1 MGEVTTTA
9 DAFAQTGDNDEAGKY
24 TAKIGQD
31 IIKGW
36 NDRRKS
42 SNVEISGLTP
52 FVQLIGL
59 FNPKEIEKMFSFD
72 ITSSKRKVYFDD
84 GQTPSSLGDPQP
96 DDPEKPDAYESIH
109 KQLSERSIN
118 VYFSGS
124 SNPEGRGA
132 PIQGIIL
139 AETRSQADP
148 TNYKG
153 GVGINDLQIDYGKS
167 SAVGSRTYK
176 LRMTINDPQLLN
188 DHVEYSKLA
197 TMNGEFVILYGWT
210 NPRAI
215 NGFDSLPVPSPEPDP
230 MQPGR
235 KRIVIPL
242 NGAGT
247 GGYWQAAK
255 ANILSYDFS
264 FNEMGH
270 IEIAVSMLDKTSL
283 ALATQKVGPLAAFM
297 KAGLGVEQ
305 HNSQGQETGQP
316 DYPSGQFDQIMI
328 TLKNGE
334 TMTIADAIKSNQEDN
349 KRLALEHVLGMA
361 GYTPLAS
368 GDRLLGS
375 VGEEEVD
382 NIFSMF
388 GLTVDQIDS
397 GAQDATPAESQNM
410 NMQEHIRRDKEKQ
423 LKEFPFAGT
432 GIRVYEKVSKYVPMS
447 NDEIDDDTGEVP
459 KEEVPAYNIK
469 TTHYYMGWILEM
481 MKLGMQDV
489 NKHKIRMG
497 EKPAIPNFTYL
508 DNPDADQISNVF
520 QGQQLAKQH
529 GPMSQRIQDAIIRL
543 KERCIP
549 PFRARTPD
557 HDVIQNVGGRP
568 GNAQGAPLNFE
579 TSPCKNKIVIEN
591 IHELMENTSKNAQD
605 LLSIIKERAG
615 IDDSDIRAM
624 EAPKIEGESFR
635 GHVFETTIGRKKD
648 KIVRAFIPDTNFDPA
663 NPTAY
668 DITKSRLYDPNIL
681 GDVREL
687 AAQEASQQ
695 EALTGEALAEARL
708 SEDFDETRDRV
719 RAVSAAVSSG
729 EDPTQLYHQGILE
742 ASAAKAKE
750 LGYIGASD
758 EDVVRGKFFFFL
770 RCEWKREPANAGLV
784 GAAVGLATNRGLS
797 PMGLVAGGAASAAY
811 KEYWKS
817 GSIVG
822 RYKIMDPDDARM
834 YVNWELI
841 QRKWY
846 NLHVKSLT
854 THIEQLIYKRVGE
867 LEAEG
872 RTVEEIYDE
881 PIDLDWLTGYNF
893 NWNALIS
900 SNTKIKTYD
909 DIKGPW
915 LADIDDVDN
924 QTSSVQKRISE
935 YDKDIVD
942 IQSALDEVGNNL
954 RNKLNFIEKQKEA
967 VERKTGGRFD
977 RTKDFEDTIR
987 RGDVFYKFVS
997 LYDMEA
1003 EFRRQQEERTSDG
1016 TSVSF
1021 PTPIDDRSFIPPTQD
1036 EDLGAGIPIKGESTL
1051 LSYDDD
1057 DEDPRIGRF
1066 ADNTTEVF

>member
-1 MGEVTTTA
+1 MGEVTTNA
-9 DAFAQTGDNDEAGKY
+9 DALAQAGDNDEAGQY

-36 NDRRKS
+36 NDRRRS
-42 SNVEISGLTP
+42 SNVDISGLTP

-96 DDPEKPDAYESIH
+96 DDPEKPDAYEDIQ
-109 KQLSERSIN
+109 KQLTARSIN

-124 SNPEGRGA
+124 NNPEGRGA

-230 MQPGR
+230 AQPGR
-235 KRIVIPL
+235 TRIVIPL

-297 KAGLGVEQ
+297 KTGLGVEQ

-334 TMTIADAIKSNQEDN
+334 AMTIADAIKSNQEDN
-349 KRLALEHVLGMA
+349 KRLALEHVLGVA

-432 GIRVYEKVSKYVPMS
+432 GIRVYEKVSKYVPMTDS
-447 NDEIDDDTGEVP
+447 EEIDEDTGEVP
-459 KEEVPAYNIK
+459 KEEIAAYNIK

-489 NKHKIRMG
+489 NKHKTRMG
-497 EKPAIPNFTYL
+497 ESPAIPNFTYL

-520 QGQQLAKQH
+520 QSQQSAKQH

-543 KERCIP
+543 KEKCIP
-549 PFRARTPD
+549 PFRARMPD
-557 HDVIQNVGGRP
+557 HDVVAVVGKP
-568 GNAQGAPLNFE
+568 SNAQGSPLNFE

-615 IDDSDIRAM
+615 IDNSDIQAM

-635 GHVFETTIGRKKD
+635 GHVFEATVDGET
-648 KIVRAFIPDTNFDPA
+648 VRSFIPDTNFDPA
-663 NPTAY
+663 DPTAY

-681 GDVREL
+681 GD
-687 AAQEASQQ
+687 S
-695 EALTGEALAEARL
+695 
-708 SEDFDETRDRV
+708 DD
-719 RAVSAAVSSG
+719 
-729 EDPTQLYHQGILE
+729 HQGILE

-750 LGYIGASD
+750 LGYVGDIENPES
-758 EDVVRGKFFFFL
+758 VVRGKFFFFL
-770 RCEWKREPANAGLV
+770 RCEWKKEPEGAGFV
-784 GAAVGLATNRGLS
+784 GAITAVATGGGLS
-797 PMGLVAGGAASAAY
+797 PLGLVAGGAAGAAY

-817 GSIVG
+817 GNIVG
-822 RYKIMDPDDARM
+822 KYKIMDPDNARM

-846 NLHVKSLT
+846 NIHVKSIT
-854 THIEQLIYKRVGE
+854 THMEQLIYKRIGE

-872 RTVEEIYDE
+872 RTVEEIYNE

-893 NWNALIS
+893 NWNALTS
-900 SNTKIKTYD
+900 SMRIKTYD
-909 DIKGPW
+909 EIKGQW
-915 LADIDDVDN
+915 QDTDEVAN
-924 QTSSVQKRISE
+924 QTSSVQQRISE
-935 YDKDIVD
+935 YDKDIED
-942 IQSALDEVGNNL
+942 IQLALEEVGNNL
-954 RNKLNFIEKQKEA
+954 RNKLNFIERQKEA
-967 VERKTGGRFD
+967 VERKAGGRFD
-977 RTKDFEDTIR
+977 RTRDFEDNIR

-997 LYDMEA
+997 LYDMMANGRE
-1003 EFRRQQEERTSDG
+1003 RQEERTGSDDQQAYVDR
-1016 TSVSF
+1016 T
-1021 PTPIDDRSFIPPTQD
+1021 TTAQRIAARDDESYIPPTQD
-1036 EDLGAGIPIKGESTL
+1036 ETLGAGIPIKGESTL

-1057 DEDPRIGRF
+1057 NDEPPFVQPENERTD
-1066 ADNTTEVF
+1066 ADRRADEHYA